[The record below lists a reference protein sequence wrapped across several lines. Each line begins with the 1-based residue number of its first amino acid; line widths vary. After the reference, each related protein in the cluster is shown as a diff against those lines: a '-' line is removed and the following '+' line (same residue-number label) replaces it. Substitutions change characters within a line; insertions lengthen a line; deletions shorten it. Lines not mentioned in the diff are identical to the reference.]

1 MRYFLFSL
9 PAGWAHTHPPRE
21 NPREPVRFC
30 LEVPRESWLWLSLR
44 DWEPLW
50 DPDDPEED

>member
-9 PAGWAHTHPPRE
+9 PAGWQQTHPAPGDS
-21 NPREPVRFC
+21 REPVRFS

-44 DWEPLW
+44 DW
-50 DPDDPEED
+50 DPDTPEED